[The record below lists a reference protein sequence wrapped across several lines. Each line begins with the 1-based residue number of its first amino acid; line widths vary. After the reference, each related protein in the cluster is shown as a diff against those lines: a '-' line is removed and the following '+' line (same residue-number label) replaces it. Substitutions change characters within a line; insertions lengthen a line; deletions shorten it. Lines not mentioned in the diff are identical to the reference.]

1 MSNKSTQTKQN
12 LIIYLPLI
20 RHIARKKK
28 IPFKA
33 IALSDKSDKK
43 YMITLLNDKIV
54 HFGAANMEDYIMH
67 QDEARRKRFHDRF
80 KNNKGYDNP
89 ESGLFYS
96 ARLLW

>member
-1 MSNKSTQTKQN
+1 MDQTKRN
-12 LIIYLPLI
+12 LVIYLPLI

-28 IPFKA
+28 IEFKA
-33 IALSDKSDKK
+33 IALSDKPDKK
-43 YMITLLNDKIV
+43 YMITLLNDKNI

-67 QDEARRKRFHDRF
+67 QDETRRKRFHDRF
-80 KNNKGYDNP
+80 KSNKGYYNP